1 MAHRSLPGW
10 PLRPLLLALFVL
22 LATAPLAPAQARR
35 AEENVTWAWAQVLRA
50 SPVYRMV
57 QVPTTEQR
65 CTAAPPAANGSAGRE
80 TCRTVPVVYQER
92 RLVGYDV
99 EYAWKGE
106 KYMSRLAADP
116 GARLRIR
123 IAVVPDDPA
132 MEQH

>member
-1 MAHRSLPGW
+1 M
-10 PLRPLLLALFVL
+10 PLRPYLLVPLLLYA
-22 LATAPLAPAQARR
+22 LAPTVQAER

-57 QVPTTEQR
+57 QVPTSEQR
-65 CTAAPPAANGSAGRE
+65 CEPVASAASGRAGRE
-80 TCRTVPVVYQER
+80 NCRTVPVVYQER

-99 EYAWKGE
+99 EYAYKGE
-106 KYMSRLAADP
+106 KYMSRLAVDP

-132 MEQH
+132 MERR

>member
-1 MAHRSLPGW
+1 MASRPFL
-10 PLRPLLLALFVL
+10 LAPLLL
-22 LATAPLAPAQARR
+22 LAAAPSVQGRL

-65 CTAAPPAANGSAGRE
+65 CGQPTPAANGRPARE
-80 TCRTVPVVYQER
+80 NCRTVPVVYQER

-99 EYAWKGE
+99 EYTWKGE

-116 GARLRIR
+116 GSRVRIR

-132 MEQH
+132 MEQR

>member
-1 MAHRSLPGW
+1 MA
-10 PLRPLLLALFVL
+10 LRPFLLAPLMLLALAPPVL
-22 LATAPLAPAQARR
+22 ARL
-35 AEENVTWAWAQVLRA
+35 AEENVTWAWAQVLRS

-57 QVPTTEQR
+57 QVPTTEER
-65 CTAAPPAANGSAGRE
+65 CTAPPAGSQSAHAN
-80 TCRTVPVVYQER
+80 CRTVPVVYQER

-123 IAVVPDDPA
+123 ISVVPDDPA
-132 MEQH
+132 MERR

>member
-1 MAHRSLPGW
+1 MASLP
-10 PLRPLLLALFVL
+10 LHLVL
-22 LATAPLAPAQARR
+22 LSLIAAAPPAPAQR
-35 AEENVTWAWAQVLRA
+35 AEQNVTWAWAQVLRA

-57 QVPTTEQR
+57 QVPTSEQR
-65 CTAAPPAANGSAGRE
+65 CTPAAPAVNGEGANE
-80 TCRTVPVVYQER
+80 NCHTVPVVYKER

-99 EYAWKGE
+99 EYAYKGE

-132 MEQH
+132 MEQR

>member
-1 MAHRSLPGW
+1 MASRPFL
-10 PLRPLLLALFVL
+10 LAPLLL
-22 LATAPLAPAQARR
+22 LAAAPSVQGRL
-35 AEENVTWAWAQVLRA
+35 AEENVTWAWAQVMRS

-65 CTAAPPAANGSAGRE
+65 CDGPTAGNGPAARE
-80 TCRTVPVVYQER
+80 NCRTVPVVYQER

-99 EYAWKGE
+99 EYTWKGE

-116 GARLRIR
+116 GARVRIR

-132 MEQH
+132 MERR

>member
-1 MAHRSLPGW
+1 MA
-10 PLRPLLLALFVL
+10 LRPLLPALL
-22 LATAPLAPAQARR
+22 LASALAPPVQARE
-35 AEENVTWAWAQVLRA
+35 AEENVTWAWAQVLHA
-50 SPVYRMV
+50 SPVYRTV

-65 CTAAPPAANGSAGRE
+65 CDAPLAGAGPRAGGQH
-80 TCRTVPVVYQER
+80 CHTVPVLYSER

-99 EYAWKGE
+99 EYTYKGE

-132 MEQH
+132 MAPR

>member
-1 MAHRSLPGW
+1 MA
-10 PLRPLLLALFVL
+10 LRPILLALL
-22 LATAPLAPAQARR
+22 TSLAFAPMAHAWL

-57 QVPTTEQR
+57 QVPTTEQH
-65 CTAAPPAANGSAGRE
+65 CDPPTPAGNGHPARE
-80 TCRTVPVVYQER
+80 NCRTVPVVYQER

-99 EYAWKGE
+99 EYTYKGE

-132 MEQH
+132 MERR

>member
-1 MAHRSLPGW
+1 MSLL
-10 PLRPLLLALFVL
+10 PLHLVL
-22 LATAPLAPAQARR
+22 LVLIAAAPPALAQR
-35 AEENVTWAWAQVLRA
+35 AEQNVTWAWAQVLRA

-57 QVPTTEQR
+57 QVPTSEER
-65 CTAAPPAANGSAGRE
+65 CSAAAPSASGKGAPE
-80 TCRTVPVVYQER
+80 TCHTVPVVYQER

-99 EYAWKGE
+99 EYLYKGE

-132 MEQH
+132 MEQR

>member
-1 MAHRSLPGW
+1 MA
-10 PLRPLLLALFVL
+10 LRRLLLAPL
-22 LATAPLAPAQARR
+22 LMLAFAPPALARL

-50 SPVYRMV
+50 SPVYRLV
-57 QVPTTEQR
+57 QVPTSEQR
-65 CTAAPPAANGSAGRE
+65 CDPPVAGAAAVPPSHE
-80 TCRTVPVVYQER
+80 HCRTVPTVYSER

-99 EYAWKGE
+99 EYVYKGE

-132 MEQH
+132 MEQR

>member
-1 MAHRSLPGW
+1 MA
-10 PLRPLLLALFVL
+10 LRPLLLVVL
-22 LATAPLAPAQARR
+22 IAFIPAPAAQARD

-65 CTAAPPAANGSAGRE
+65 CSEPAPAANGHPAKE
-80 TCRTVPVVYQER
+80 NCRTVPVVYTER

-99 EYAWKGE
+99 EYVYKGE

-116 GARLRIR
+116 GSRVRIR

-132 MEQH
+132 MEQR

>member
-1 MAHRSLPGW
+1 MA
-10 PLRPLLLALFVL
+10 LRPFLLALPL
-22 LATAPLAPAQARR
+22 LALALPVQAWR

-65 CTAAPPAANGSAGRE
+65 CDAPVAAASAQSAAN
-80 TCRTVPVVYQER
+80 CRTVPVVYQER

-99 EYAWKGE
+99 EYVYKGD

-116 GARLRIR
+116 GARVRIR

-132 MEQH
+132 MERR

>member
-1 MAHRSLPGW
+1 MA
-10 PLRPLLLALFVL
+10 LRPLLLALLLL
-22 LATAPLAPAQARR
+22 LATAPVASALALR

-57 QVPTTEQR
+57 QVPTSEQR
-65 CTAAPPAANGSAGRE
+65 CTADTPTAGANGAHE
-80 TCRTVPVVYQER
+80 TCRTVPVLYQER

-99 EYAWKGE
+99 EYVYKGE

-132 MEQH
+132 MEGH

>member
-1 MAHRSLPGW
+1 MA
-10 PLRPLLLALFVL
+10 LRPLFLALLVL
-22 LATAPLAPAQARR
+22 LATASPALAQLV
-35 AEENVTWAWAQVLRA
+35 EQNVTWAWAQVLRA

-65 CTAAPPAANGSAGRE
+65 CSAADPAASGGGARE
-80 TCRTVPVVYQER
+80 NCRTVPVLYQER

-99 EYAWKGE
+99 EYVYKGE

-132 MEQH
+132 MERR

>member
-1 MAHRSLPGW
+1 MAS
-10 PLRPLLLALFVL
+10 RPLLLVL
-22 LATAPLAPAQARR
+22 LIALMPVPAARAFD

-65 CTAAPPAANGSAGRE
+65 CDPPSPTAAANGPAGGAH
-80 TCRTVPVVYQER
+80 CRTVPTVYSER
-92 RLVGYDV
+92 HVY
-99 EYAWKGE
+99 KGE

-132 MEQH
+132 MEQR

>member
-1 MAHRSLPGW
+1 MA
-10 PLRPLLLALFVL
+10 LRPLLLAPLLVL
-22 LATAPLAPAQARR
+22 ALAPCAQARL

-57 QVPTTEQR
+57 QVPTSEQR
-65 CTAAPPAANGSAGRE
+65 CEPPAAAADGRPGRE
-80 TCRTVPVVYQER
+80 RCHTVPTVYQER

-99 EYAWKGE
+99 EYVYKGE

-132 MEQH
+132 MEQR

>member
-1 MAHRSLPGW
+1 M
-10 PLRPLLLALFVL
+10 PLRPLLLAVLFL
-22 LATAPLAPAQARR
+22 FASASPALAQRV
-35 AEENVTWAWAQVLRA
+35 EENVTWAWAQVLRA

-65 CTAAPPAANGSAGRE
+65 CSAATGSAGGQN
-80 TCRTVPVVYQER
+80 CRTVPVLYQER

-99 EYAWKGE
+99 EYAYKGE
-106 KYMSRLAADP
+106 KYMSRLAVDP

-132 MEQH
+132 MERR

>member
-1 MAHRSLPGW
+1 MALRPFLLACLLLLPG
-10 PLRPLLLALFVL
+10 
-22 LATAPLAPAQARR
+22 APPAQAQRV
-35 AEENVTWAWAQVLRA
+35 EENVTWAWAQVLRA

-57 QVPTTEQR
+57 QVPTSEPR
-65 CTAAPPAANGSAGRE
+65 CGPATAAANGRPARE
-80 TCRTVPVVYQER
+80 NCLTVPVVYQER

-99 EYAWKGE
+99 EYAYKGE

-132 MEQH
+132 MGRR

>member
-1 MAHRSLPGW
+1 MA
-10 PLRPLLLALFVL
+10 LRPFLLAPLMLF
-22 LATAPLAPAQARR
+22 ALAPPVQAWR
-35 AEENVTWAWAQVLRA
+35 AEENVTWAWAQVLRS

-57 QVPTTEQR
+57 QVPTSEQR
-65 CTAAPPAANGSAGRE
+65 CSPPAAATANGQPARE
-80 TCRTVPVVYQER
+80 NCRTVPVVYQER

-123 IAVVPDDPA
+123 ISVVPDDPA
-132 MEQH
+132 MERR

>member
-1 MAHRSLPGW
+1 MA
-10 PLRPLLLALFVL
+10 LRPFLLALLMLF
-22 LATAPLAPAQARR
+22 ALAPPVQAWR
-35 AEENVTWAWAQVLRA
+35 AEENVTWAWAQVLRS

-65 CTAAPPAANGSAGRE
+65 CDAPSASAASARPARE
-80 TCRTVPVVYQER
+80 NCRTVPVVYQER

-123 IAVVPDDPA
+123 ISVVPDDPA
-132 MEQH
+132 MERR